1 MIAAQQEGDTV
12 DFLIANAFFN
22 NLAINV
28 LPLHNGK
35 VLDPAVSHDFDV
47 VAAGTE
53 EHALE
58 AEKKARGWSERMD
71 VLLEDEPFG
80 VVFVNGKWFKLDKV
94 RPLADLSWKG
104 NEIMKGVVELF
115 ATFAGG
121 NYEPG
126 QLDPGIFL

>member
-28 LPLHNGK
+28 LPLHEGK

-47 VAAGTE
+47 VTAGTE
-53 EHALE
+53 EHALQ
-58 AEKKARGWSERMD
+58 AEEKVRGWSARLD
-71 VLLEDEPFG
+71 VGLKDEPLG

-94 RPLADLSWKG
+94 RPRVELLRKG
-104 NEIMKGVVELF
+104 NELMESGVELF
-115 ATFAGG
+115 TTSAGG
-121 NYEPG
+121 NYEAG
-126 QLDPGIFL
+126 RLGSRALL